1 MPWTHATCPGEIM
14 NALLAIDQLSI
25 RFGDQCPVQDVSLE
39 LEAGALLALVG
50 ESGSGKS
57 LTAHAITRLLPHHA
71 QCQGHIWWQ
80 NEDMLNAPQARL
92 LRLRGQ
98 EIGMIFQEP
107 LAAFNPLHTVERQL
121 MEAVLLNPAYDRSSG
136 RTRMLTLLEQV
147 ELNPNVLGRYP
158 YELSGGQRQRV
169 MIAMALVHQPKLLIA
184 DEPTTALDVS
194 LQKQILDLLKDL
206 QKRLNL
212 AILLITHDLGLVRH
226 YADRAVVMQEG
237 RSVESARTAD
247 IFEQPQ
253 HSYTRTL
260 LAAEPAGQPSAL
272 KQPQRCILELQ
283 QFSVAFPVRR
293 GLFKRVTDEILAV
306 HALDLCLHAGE
317 TYGIVGESGS
327 GKTSLGL
334 GLMRLIPSRGRI
346 LLDGTD
352 LNSLN
357 NRQLR
362 PWRKQIQMVFQ
373 DPYGS
378 LSPRLSIAQIL
389 AEGLDIHGIVGS
401 EQQERII
408 QALEDVQLDPASR
421 HRYPHEFSG
430 GQRQRIALA
439 RALAMQ
445 PRLIVLD
452 EPTSALDRTVQ
463 SMMVDLL
470 RRLQERYQFAMIFI
484 SHDLKVVQALSHQ
497 ILVLCRGKV
506 MEQDTAAQVFAAPR
520 SDYTRMLLQA
530 AWLSAPED
538 AHQKI

>member
-1 MPWTHATCPGEIM
+1 MPWTLATCPGDPM
-14 NALLAIDQLSI
+14 NALLAIEQLSI
-25 RFGDQCPVQDVSLE
+25 CFGDQRPVQDVSLS
-39 LEAGALLALVG
+39 LESGSLLALVG

-57 LTAHAITRLLPHHA
+57 LTAHAITRLLPRHA
-71 QCQGHIWWQ
+71 ACQGRIWWH
-80 NEDMLNAPQARL
+80 NEDLLSAPDARL

-98 EIGMIFQEP
+98 EVGMIFQEP

-121 MEAVLLNPAYDRSSG
+121 MEAALLNPSHNRQTG
-136 RTRMLTLLEQV
+136 RTHILNLLEQV

-169 MIAMALVHQPKLLIA
+169 MIAMALVHQPQLLIA

-226 YADRAVVMQEG
+226 YADHAVVMQEG
-237 RSVESARTAD
+237 RSVESAPTID
-247 IFEQPQ
+247 IFDHPQ
-253 HSYTRTL
+253 HSYTQTL
-260 LAAEPAGQPSAL
+260 LAAEPTGQPIAL
-272 KQPQRCILELQ
+272 TEPQHCLLELQ
-283 QFSVAFPVRR
+283 QFSVAFPLRR
-293 GLFKRVTDEILAV
+293 GLFKRVTDEVVAV
-306 HALDLCLHAGE
+306 QPLNLKVHAGE
-317 TYGIVGESGS
+317 TFGIVGESGS

-346 LLDGTD
+346 LLDGVNLND
-352 LNSLN
+352 LNT
-357 NRQLR
+357 RQLR
-362 PWRKQIQMVFQ
+362 PWRKHFHMVFQ

-378 LSPRLSIAQIL
+378 LSPRLSVAQIL
-389 AEGLDIHGIVGS
+389 AEGLDVHGIVGT

-484 SHDLKVVQALSHQ
+484 SHDLKVVHALSHQ
-497 ILVLCRGKV
+497 ILVLCRGQV
-506 MEQDTAAQVFAAPR
+506 MEQASAAQVFATPQ
-520 SDYTRMLLQA
+520 SEYTRMLLQA
-530 AWLSAPED
+530 AWLNAPED
-538 AHQKI
+538 GHKKD